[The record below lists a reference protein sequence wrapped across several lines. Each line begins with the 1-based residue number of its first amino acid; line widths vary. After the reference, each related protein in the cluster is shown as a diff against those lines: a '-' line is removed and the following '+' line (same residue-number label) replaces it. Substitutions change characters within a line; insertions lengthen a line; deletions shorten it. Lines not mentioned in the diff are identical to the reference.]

1 MIVLVQTNSKSH
13 SFSGLNDLTV
23 ESRVIFPYQIK
34 EHKHNI
40 KNKHTKLSTNSLG
53 RDLIS
58 VQELVRAFMHELFAS
73 A

>member
-13 SFSGLNDLTV
+13 SFSGLNNLTV
-23 ESRVIFPYQIK
+23 ELK
-34 EHKHNI
+34 EHKHNM

>member
-13 SFSGLNDLTV
+13 SFSGLNNLTV
-23 ESRVIFPYQIK
+23 IRTQY
-34 EHKHNI
+34 